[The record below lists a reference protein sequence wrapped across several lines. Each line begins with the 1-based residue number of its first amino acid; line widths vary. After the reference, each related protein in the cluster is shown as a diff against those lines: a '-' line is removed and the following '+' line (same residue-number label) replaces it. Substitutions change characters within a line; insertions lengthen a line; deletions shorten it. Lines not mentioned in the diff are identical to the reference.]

1 MNAANVATKMKF
13 ENCLSSNKFLGKK
26 ELKSF
31 FGLEQIIEFSFEL
44 LGKNDFLQ
52 VEFLTSRIGQNDDLT
67 QWLIG
72 NVARNDLLIAY
83 LAQLAILHD
92 G

>member
-13 ENCLSSNKFLGKK
+13 ENCLSSNKFLRKK

-31 FGLEQIIEFSFEL
+31 VGLEQIIEFSFEL

-67 QWLIG
+67 QWFIG
-72 NVARNDLLIAY
+72 NVTRNDLLIAY
-83 LAQLAILHD
+83 LAQLAIV
-92 G
+92 

>member
-31 FGLEQIIEFSFEL
+31 VGLEQTIEFSSEL
-44 LGKNDFLQ
+44 LEKAEFLPA
-52 VEFLTSRIGQNDDLT
+52 EFLTSRIGQNDDLT

-83 LAQLAILHD
+83 LAQLAIA
-92 G
+92 

>member
-1 MNAANVATKMKF
+1 MSLARFEDKMNIQMNAANVATKMKF

-31 FGLEQIIEFSFEL
+31 VGLEQIIEFSFEL

-52 VEFLTSRIGQNDDLT
+52 VEFLISRIGQNDDL
-67 QWLIG
+67 
-72 NVARNDLLIAY
+72 AY
-83 LAQLAILHD
+83 CPIVL
-92 G
+92 